1 MSLFRCHAAL
11 DTPVVTVPMLAQ
23 SGLPAS
29 DPTTPTVDISPFF
42 GRVGYVY
49 GGATDKPIAALR
61 FGYRDN
67 ALQAGSFFPP
77 GYYTFVPFALY
88 PQWDRRAEP
97 ALGSTADGGLW
108 PCTPTNIVPRRC
120 SGPLAWTGLWAP
132 NGVAAVLPQ
141 SAWVGSLLED
151 KREGSGLSYR
161 RNRYLDPANGRFTQP
176 DPIGLGGG
184 INSYGYASGDP
195 VNFSDPF
202 GLKVCFSGNADQ
214 RSALA
219 FIARSMANVS
229 FTLNKDGCVDPS
241 SVRSRG
247 NNRFDSLRARF
258 ARFVN
263 SDQDFTIAFSRAAN
277 STQIAQ
283 NRIDIGEDVEAYAY
297 DTGGGW
303 GKCDGGRSPA
313 LFEQVLAH
321 ELVHHEPELQS
332 GGRMNSGT
340 MAEERRAVVT
350 GENQFL
356 AAIGRRQR
364 CRY

>member
-1 MSLFRCHAAL
+1 MPDRAAWREN
-11 DTPVVTVPMLAQ
+11 DTDLVTVPMLAQ

-29 DPTTPTVDISPFF
+29 DPTTPTFDISPFF

-49 GGATDKPIAALR
+49 GGATDKPIAVLR

-88 PQWDRRAEP
+88 PQWDMRAEP

-161 RNRYLDPANGRFTQP
+161 RNRYLDPANGRFTQL

-202 GLKVCFSGNADQ
+202 GLCPGIPGTD
-214 RSALA
+214 
-219 FIARSMANVS
+219 
-229 FTLNKDGCVDPS
+229 
-241 SVRSRG
+241 
-247 NNRFDSLRARF
+247 
-258 ARFVN
+258 
-263 SDQDFTIAFSRAAN
+263 AFSVSDCPPGYFRGVGLVVGSISGLFVGRGAGAALGAGGGEVACIGVPVCGIAGAAVGQRIGGRVGARALGVAGARLG
-277 STQIAQ
+277 TLIDLVLE
-283 NRIDIGEDVEAYAY
+283 NRREEKRIRALIRQVTGRKETEEEYYDVSDEIHS
-297 DTGGGW
+297 DKEGPTGGGSRN
-303 GKCDGGRSPA
+303 GRGDYTK
-313 LFEQVLAH
+313 
-321 ELVHHEPELQS
+321 PELIELIKS
-332 GGRMNSGT
+332 VLG
-340 MAEERRAVVT
+340 
-350 GENQFL
+350 
-356 AAIGRRQR
+356 IH
-364 CRY
+364 